1 MNHVKNIPKNF
12 YNFQYT
18 WVSSFLCG
26 GGLAWSTQNGNY
38 HHYPLCLF
46 VPSAYA
52 GYQVFNN
59 REKILLKRKLNN

>member
-38 HHYPLCLF
+38 HVYLF
-46 VPSAYA
+46 LLGIKSLITERKFYLKEKM
-52 GYQVFNN
+52 NN
-59 REKILLKRKLNN
+59 